1 MSLKKLKTSADYDQ
15 FYFRIDKDSKEEI
28 EFLLHEILNFK
39 NSKDGFKKIKRN
51 EILIQTLLVNL
62 RKLHKTIKSKS

>member
-28 EFLLHEILNFK
+28 EFLLQEILNFK
-39 NSKDGFKKIKRN
+39 NSKEGFKKIKRN
-51 EILIQTLLVNL
+51 EVLVQTLLVNL